1 MCRKISFVVAVLIF
15 VFSQHASAQT
25 TTIVDTS
32 GKGKVVVIPG
42 KQYQRGAIHQLLWGK
57 EHRNVWTVPVT
68 VQRLNLDTMFG
79 GLTAKEKGGGTQT
92 RNLRFKSASG
102 REYAI
107 RSVDKR
113 YGKSLPED
121 LKGTFVE
128 DLVNDQMSSAHPYS
142 TIIAKHLAQAAKI
155 YHTDPLLYFVPKQPR
170 LDSFNTEFGD
180 QLYTLEDR
188 PGSDNAKYY
197 GATDVIDT
205 KELLDELLNKPS
217 EKPDQLAFAKRRLF
231 DMMIGDWDRHHDQWK
246 WAKKER
252 NGKDYY
258 EPLSKDRDQAFSSYD
273 GAIIRIAAKAA
284 RVNMMLPLQKKI
296 KDMAGYT
303 WLYREVDIPMTAE
316 LTLDQWLSVAK
327 ELQQLVTDSIIQH
340 AVKQIPTEA
349 YAVSG
354 AELTKTIMARRDN
367 LQQFATDFYKVLVRE
382 TDIRAS
388 NNNDLVE
395 FSTTNNNQLQLKIY
409 AAGDNDLPA
418 GEPYFSKVFS
428 DDETD
433 EVRVY
438 GMSGKDRFVASG
450 NYPGNIRVRLIGGE
464 GEDKYDLPSG
474 FAKFFIYDD
483 GSNNI
488 NAPGASLRLNNDSSV
503 HEYNIKANK
512 RDEFGLMPK
521 LSYNNE
527 DRLFV
532 GLGLKSVNHSF
543 RKKPYSSSNELAVHY
558 SISQKSFSYSYKG
571 MFIEALGKWHIGLT
585 AEYDEVRDQDFL
597 GIGNNTIK
605 VNDERFYYRY
615 RNSEANANIS
625 FIRNIGSYQTITATG
640 FYQNVKLLADVG
652 RFISDLYLPAHPEN
666 IEMQHF
672 VGGRA
677 TYDYTN
683 VDDQLVPRN
692 GIRFT
697 TSAEYTA
704 NTRNENTVK
713 RISGLFGFIVP
724 VGPLTLAVK
733 TGGATLWGQPEF
745 YQLNKIGGFNTLRGF
760 LRFRYYGNT
769 MFYNQNELQL
779 NFNVKSYLFNG
790 KMGFL
795 ALFDNGRVWH
805 PGETIDKW
813 HTAVGGGIMIAP
825 FNKISVTGTYA
836 VSAEDK
842 RFSVRIGHLLKH

>member
-1 MCRKISFVVAVLIF
+1 MCKKASLVVASLVF
-15 VFSQHASAQT
+15 VFFQHAGAQT

-32 GKGKVVVIPG
+32 SGNKVIVIPG
-42 KQYQRGAIHQLLWGK
+42 KQYQRGPIHRFLWGS

-79 GLTAKEKGGGTQT
+79 GLTATEKGGGTQT

-113 YGKSLPED
+113 YGKSLPEE
-121 LKGTFVE
+121 LKGTFIE
-128 DLVNDQMSSAHPYS
+128 DLVDDQMSSAHPYS
-142 TIIAKHLAQAAKI
+142 ATLAKHLAQAAGI
-155 YHTDPLLYFVPKQPR
+155 YHTDPLLFFVPKQVR

-205 KELLDELLNKPS
+205 KELLDELLEKPA

-246 WAKKER
+246 WAKK
-252 NGKDYY
+252 NINDKVYY
-258 EPLSKDRDQAFSSYD
+258 EPLPKDRDQAFSSYD
-273 GAIIRIAAKAA
+273 GVIIRIAAKAA
-284 RVNMMLPLQKKI
+284 KVNMMLPLQENI

-316 LTLDQWLSVAK
+316 VTLDQWLSAAK
-327 ELQQLVTDSIIQH
+327 DLQQQITDTVIEQ
-340 AVKQIPTEA
+340 AVRQLPAEA

-354 AELTKTIMARRDN
+354 VELAKTIISRRNN
-367 LQQFATDFYKVLVRE
+367 LQDFASDFYKVLAKE
-382 TDIRAS
+382 IDIRAS
-388 NNNDLVE
+388 NNNDLIE
-395 FSTTNNNQLQLKIY
+395 FSATNNNQLQLKIY
-409 AAGDNDLPA
+409 ATNNNNQPS
-418 GEPYFSKVFS
+418 GEPYFSRLLS
-428 DDETD
+428 DDETT

-438 GMSGKDRFVASG
+438 GMDGADQFVAADK
-450 NYPGNIRVRLIGGE
+450 YTGNIRVRLIGGE
-464 GEDKYDLPSG
+464 GQDSYDLPSG
-474 FAKFFIYDD
+474 FARTFIYDD
-483 GSNNI
+483 HSNNI
-488 NAPGASLRLNNDSSV
+488 KAPGARLRLDNDTSV
-503 HEYNIKANK
+503 HVYNIKSHK
-512 RDEFGLMPK
+512 RDEFGIMPK
-521 LSYNNE
+521 LSYSNE

-543 RKKPYSSSNELAVHY
+543 RKKPYASSNELAVHY
-558 SISQKSFSYSYKG
+558 SISQKAFSYSYKG
-571 MFIEALGKWHIGLT
+571 IFIEALGKWHIGLA

-605 VNDERFYYRY
+605 ANDQRQYYRY
-615 RNSEANANIS
+615 RNSEANAGIN
-625 FIRNIGSYQTITATG
+625 FIRNIGSYQTITATA
-640 FYQNVKLLADVG
+640 FYQNVKLLGDAN
-652 RFISDLYLPAHPEN
+652 RFISDLYIPAHPGS
-666 IEMQHF
+666 IDIQHF

-683 VDDQLVPRN
+683 VNDQLVPRS

-704 NTRNENTVK
+704 NTNNENTVK

-733 TGGATLWGQPEF
+733 TGGSTLWGQPEF

-760 LRFRYYGNT
+760 LRYRFYGNT
-769 MFYNQNELQL
+769 MLYNQNELQW
-779 NFNVKSYLFNG
+779 NFNVKSYIFNG
-790 KMGFL
+790 KMGLL

-805 PGETIDKW
+805 PGENSNKW
-813 HTAVGGGIMIAP
+813 HTAVGGGLMIAP
-825 FNKISVTGTYA
+825 FKKISVTGVYA